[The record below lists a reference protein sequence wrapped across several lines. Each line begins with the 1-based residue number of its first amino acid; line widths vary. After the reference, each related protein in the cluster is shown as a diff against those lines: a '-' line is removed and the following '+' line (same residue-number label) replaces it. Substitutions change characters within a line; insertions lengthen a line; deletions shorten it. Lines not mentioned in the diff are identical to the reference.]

1 VDSCLWDVLMLVRKV
16 MFVRNVR
23 EIMNLVNQNVR

>member
-1 VDSCLWDVLMLVRKV
+1 MDSCLWDVLMLVRKV